1 MHAEGAELTKALPV
15 ILYRCPVLAVFGC
28 VTVYFM
34 HQLKVLTTWPTG
46 NSIFTLSMS
55 FRVKYAIITN
65 H

>member
-1 MHAEGAELTKALPV
+1 MHAEGAELTKTLPV
-15 ILYRCPVLAVFGC
+15 ILYRCPVLAVFDC

-34 HQLKVLTTWPTG
+34 HQLKVLTIG